1 MGVISIQPLV
11 PPRPMGILLP
21 MLKFNLFAVLL
32 ILTFTT
38 LAANAGEEFGV
49 PGAEAPVSVAA
60 CGEGKAYIYKK
71 YMVYARKS
79 PSFEG
84 QDIMI
89 YETDSPPAD
98 PCSLAASEPFYT
110 IKAGEFQGA
119 NTFAGVYGKYL
130 LIDQWPGEEHK
141 RLLIIDINSKSLVF
155 FDWYAEPVIKDGTL
169 RYKRVLKA
177 RKSVRKKIPCPDAG
191 KWEKEGK
198 TALYVEKMS
207 VDLATMKKSAS
218 GEFSCIEAE
227 PITKRAAEYT
237 F

>member
-1 MGVISIQPLV
+1 MSIPTDFPLV

-21 MLKFNLFAVLL
+21 MLKSTLITLL
-32 ILTFTT
+32 LLLTFTHT
-38 LAANAGEEFGV
+38 VNAGEKFGV
-49 PGAEAPVSVAA
+49 PGTEAPVSVAA
-60 CGEGKAYIYKK
+60 CGEGNAYIYKK

-98 PCSLAASEPFYT
+98 PCSLAGSDPFYT

-119 NTFAGVYGKYL
+119 NTFAGLYGKYL
-130 LIDQWPGEEHK
+130 LIDQWPGKEHK
-141 RLLIIDINSKSLVF
+141 RLLIIDISNKSLVF

-169 RYKRVLKA
+169 HYYRVLKA
-177 RKSVRKKIPCPDAG
+177 RKSVREKISCPDAG

-218 GEFSCIEAE
+218 GDFSCIEAE

>member
-1 MGVISIQPLV
+1 MFKST
-11 PPRPMGILLP
+11 
-21 MLKFNLFAVLL
+21 LFTLLL
-32 ILTFTT
+32 ILTFTP
-38 LAANAGEEFGV
+38 LAVNAGDEFGV
-49 PGAEAPVSVAA
+49 PGAQAPISVAA
-60 CGEGKAYIYKK
+60 CGEGNAYIYKK

-84 QDIMI
+84 QDIHI
-89 YETDSPPAD
+89 FKLQSTPDD
-98 PCSLAASEPFYT
+98 PCSLVGKTPFYT

-141 RLLIIDINSKSLVF
+141 RLLIIDIPSKSLVF

-169 RYKRVLKA
+169 RYYRVLKA
-177 RKSVRKKIPCPDAG
+177 RKSVREKIPCPDAG

-207 VDLATMKKSAS
+207 VDLATMKKDAS
-218 GEFSCIEAE
+218 GEFSCIESE